1 MTELEKRLAEIC
13 NGLADKKATI
23 KSYGNA
29 IETKTDTAYSHGRIC
44 EITAIRD
51 EIIEAV
57 GLAHC
62 VDCGFVID
70 D

>member
-1 MTELEKRLAEIC
+1 MESTNLEKRLAEIC
-13 NGLADKKATI
+13 NGLVIRRDTLAGDKKCD
-23 KSYGNA
+23 
-29 IETKTDTAYSHGRIC
+29 TDFKNGRIC
-44 EITAIRD
+44 EINAIRD

-62 VDCGFVID
+62 VECGFMID

>member
-1 MTELEKRLAEIC
+1 MTNLEICLAEIC

-29 IETKTDTAYSHGRIC
+29 IDDKADTSYSTGRIC

-62 VDCGFVID
+62 VDCGNS
-70 D
+70 

>member
-1 MTELEKRLAEIC
+1 MTTELEKRLAEIC
-13 NGLADKKATI
+13 NDLAGRKTVIVKQPNFAT
-23 KSYGNA
+23 SELGP
-29 IETKTDTAYSHGRIC
+29 GRVR